1 MLYTY
6 ESTSEDE
13 LSVEEENVV
22 SVYEHQGEWDLVKVI
37 HPQEGT
43 SIGFV
48 PANYTEALQPGEAE
62 DLGLAKGRLEEGGL
76 VKEVDPEEP
85 ISPGVGAPA
94 GAAFATP
101 VPQASHEYA
110 TPAERVTS
118 SHAAGAEVKDE
129 VETWSISEL
138 DKKGK
143 KKKGTLGVGNGAI
156 FFASETDKTPVQQFP
171 IDTLLLYSTPSSK
184 TILFQF
190 ATAPEPLQYH
200 CGDKATTDAIMAKI
214 KQSKAIAAGEGA
226 APATIASP
234 PRAESSPSAR
244 GVRFSAEPATSFPPP
259 PRRAASS
266 VASVPQVKTTKATA
280 LYDFEAQGEDELTI
294 NDGEELTVVERENDD
309 WWTVKNASGQQGVV
323 PAQYVEVSP
332 GD

>member
-1 MLYTY
+1 LSFLLLGILITLKRLLQSQPISHARVLYSY

-37 HPQEGT
+37 HPTEGAA
-43 SIGFV
+43 IGFV

-85 ISPGVGAPA
+85 ISPGVGPGVGARMLAAPIPRA
-94 GAAFATP
+94 VT
-101 VPQASHEYA
+101 EYA

-118 SHAAGAEVKDE
+118 SHHAAPGDVKDE

-156 FFASETDKTPVQQFP
+156 FFASETDKVSRVEWNSGLVLC
-171 IDTLLLYSTPSSK
+171 TL
-184 TILFQF
+184 
-190 ATAPEPLQYH
+190 
-200 CGDKATTDAIMAKI
+200 
-214 KQSKAIAAGEGA
+214 
-226 APATIASP
+226 
-234 PRAESSPSAR
+234 
-244 GVRFSAEPATSFPPP
+244 
-259 PRRAASS
+259 
-266 VASVPQVKTTKATA
+266 
-280 LYDFEAQGEDELTI
+280 
-294 NDGEELTVVERENDD
+294 
-309 WWTVKNASGQQGVV
+309 
-323 PAQYVEVSP
+323 
-332 GD
+332 